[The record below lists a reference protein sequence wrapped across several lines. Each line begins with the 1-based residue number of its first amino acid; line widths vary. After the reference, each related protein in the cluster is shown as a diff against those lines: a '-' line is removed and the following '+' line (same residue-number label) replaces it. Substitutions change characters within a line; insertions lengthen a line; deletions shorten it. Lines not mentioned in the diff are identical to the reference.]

1 MIWPLFEGLI
11 LACSKC
17 GILVQT
23 PADSM
28 ANVSSNVWRHVGNW
42 IEIRA
47 TATSNVYPIFR
58 VLLQETNST
67 DACPP
72 RCTLYSRHPHTE
84 SVAASASGCCKSRQ
98 RAVRAGA
105 HGPQHHPERGCDCY
119 RAKGAGNQAVPRG
132 SNMARAMDMF
142 CGKGMADIPAAVVQV
157 SLRHYVI
164 KVLLELIR
172 PNSAVVPSVEHVVI

>member
-47 TATSNVYPIFR
+47 TATSNVCPIFR

-72 RCTLYSRHPHTE
+72 QCTLHSRHPHTE
-84 SVAASASGCCKSRQ
+84 SVAASAGGGCKRRQ

-105 HGPQHHPERGCDCY
+105 HGPQHHPEGACDCY
-119 RAKGAGNQAVPRG
+119 GAKGAGNQPVPRG
-132 SNMARAMDMF
+132 NSMARAMDMY
-142 CGKGMADIPAAVVQV
+142 CGKGMAGIPVAVVQV
-157 SLRHYVI
+157 SLRHY
-164 KVLLELIR
+164 EIR
-172 PNSAVVPSVEHVVI
+172 I